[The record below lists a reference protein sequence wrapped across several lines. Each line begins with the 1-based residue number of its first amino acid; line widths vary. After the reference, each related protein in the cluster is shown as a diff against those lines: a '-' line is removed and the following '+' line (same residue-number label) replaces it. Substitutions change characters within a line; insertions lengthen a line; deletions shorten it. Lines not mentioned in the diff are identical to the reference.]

1 MLLVDYTALM
11 SWFYFLLDRKA
22 LFWRQLMQAISKR
35 FTYLF
40 TSTRGLALVAIAAVA
55 LVTAIFGTLSGPMV
69 EWGVR
74 DITVRVLGLDL
85 IQAEREGR
93 IILLYHTIAM
103 TVVAAEVYF
112 ITDIVPMKRH
122 QQVTINATITV
133 GYLTSLIFGLW
144 FGYFG
149 HNFVFHG
156 LYILGLSLV
165 FFAGLLLAAAL
176 WPWKK
181 EYLLPPDSPF
191 ARTKKGVDLER
202 LAFFVMAIA
211 TLVSSTFGAVT
222 GSYWGNGHETFLA
235 EDLIRTPEKTLLQ
248 KAIIGH
254 LHIMLT
260 LIAVAIT
267 LIVGR
272 WMKFKGIY
280 HKISMPL
287 MNLGM
292 IITTA
297 GALSVVWLEW
307 AHTTIYFG
315 STFILLAALMYVIY
329 SWDALIR
336 GRVKELGLEKPSA
349 WQKIKAL
356 VHDPLKFGTG
366 WQMVFMNFTVS
377 GVGIFMAVKL
387 DEIFRVWPH
396 REERIILTGH
406 WHILSGLI
414 ATIIL
419 FYYADLSGLKGKARK
434 WFGWLIIL
442 GSDLAFGAVTVFS
455 MKRLFVEQAAQ
466 QAVVNWTMLLVDI
479 GLASVLVI
487 LAVFLLWRLYDLFLK
502 QGRWAEELKQET
514 KIAAEAEIA
523 EGKRKLE
530 ELTASLEEVSE

>member
-1 MLLVDYTALM
+1 
-11 SWFYFLLDRKA
+11 
-22 LFWRQLMQAISKR
+22 MQELKKR

-40 TSTRGLALVAIAAVA
+40 TSTRGLALVGIAMIS
-55 LVTAIFGTLSGPMV
+55 LVTAVWGTLSGPMV

-74 DITVRVLGLDL
+74 DVTVRVLGMEMNP
-85 IQAEREGR
+85 AEREGR
-93 IILLYHTIAM
+93 IIMLYHTIAM
-103 TVVAAEVYF
+103 MVVAVEVFF
-112 ITDIVPMKRH
+112 ITDIIPMKRH
-122 QQVTINATITV
+122 QQVTINSTITI
-133 GYLTSLIFGLW
+133 GYMLAAIFGLW
-144 FGYFG
+144 FAYFG
-149 HNFVFHG
+149 HNFIFHG
-156 LYILGLSLV
+156 LFLLGQSLV
-165 FFAGLLLAAAL
+165 FFAGVLLAAAL
-176 WPWKK
+176 WPWRD
-181 EYLLPPDSPF
+181 EYRLPPDSPQ
-191 ARTKKGVDLER
+191 AKTRKGLDLER
-202 LAFFVMAIA
+202 TAFFVMAVA

-222 GSYWGNGHETFLA
+222 GSFWGNGHETFLA
-235 EDLIRTPEKTLLQ
+235 EDLIRVPEKTMLQ

-280 HKISMPL
+280 HRIAMPL
-287 MNLGM
+287 MIAGS

-307 AHTTIYFG
+307 AHTTIYVG

-329 SWDALIR
+329 SWDKLIR
-336 GRVKELGLEKPSA
+336 DGTAGLERPNG
-349 WQKIKAL
+349 WQKLKSL
-356 VHDPLKFGTG
+356 LRDPLKFGTG

-419 FYYADLSGLKGKARK
+419 FYFADLSGIKGKARR
-434 WFGWLIIL
+434 WFGWLVLL

-455 MKRLFVEQAAQ
+455 MKRLFVDMASQ
-466 QAVVNWTMLLVDI
+466 QGVVNWTMLLTDL
-479 GLASVLVI
+479 GLAGVLVL
-487 LAVFLLWRLYDLFLK
+487 LATFMLWRLYDLFLK
-502 QGRWAEELKQET
+502 NGRWSKELSTEKKQAAALELEENKRRMEALQAELK
-514 KIAAEAEIA
+514 
-523 EGKRKLE
+523 
-530 ELTASLEEVSE
+530 EVSE